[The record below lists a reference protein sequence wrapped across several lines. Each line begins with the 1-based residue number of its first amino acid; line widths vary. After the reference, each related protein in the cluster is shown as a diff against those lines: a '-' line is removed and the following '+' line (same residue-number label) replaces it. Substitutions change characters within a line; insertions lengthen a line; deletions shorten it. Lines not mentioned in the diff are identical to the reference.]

1 MPPKRPLDVYD
12 TPVSSTPPRG
22 PKRRQLIGS
31 LPPSSPIASS
41 SSIFATPRTPAYT
54 WSVPADSPTNPFGR
68 IRRLTQSTTLPRPT
82 SFSKHLP
89 LRFQFIHP
97 RADGRD
103 VDRDGIYRIVQV
115 PLNYTLAHLRKLI
128 EYIFVQATDAEIIEP
143 YKLRRPSRRL
153 SRVVSSSKGK
163 RPEVLPDPVGHL
175 FSVHKKIVMGR
186 PGEIKG
192 AQTWVKA
199 STVRDPYHYP
209 GNESED
215 SLWLDDK
222 GEGEEWRWE
231 AEEDFTLMKVW
242 PKGGDLT
249 RGITYHHDT
258 ETRIHITVNTKK
270 IQGRK
275 GVGNKPFLFLSN
287 GSLSLS
293 DPDGTLRMGS
303 IETLRWNRIGAYE
316 KYLKAEAEKERAAR
330 GAQVE
335 DEDEDA
341 EGELDP
347 DMSSSTLPLYELSS
361 SPFIIFS
368 NPVTPFPT
376 EPSVRR
382 RVDYERQRLLKITKE
397 GMKDSG
403 LSEEDE
409 NEVDEL
415 AGDVSDDEVDPAF
428 EEKPSDWDPFG
439 DEAEIC

>member
-1 MPPKRPLDVYD
+1 MPAKRPLDVYD

-22 PKRRQLIGS
+22 PKRRQLTGS
-31 LPPSSPIASS
+31 LPPSSPSASS
-41 SSIFATPRTPAYT
+41 SAIYATPRMPGYT
-54 WSVPADSPTNPFGR
+54 WIVPADSPTNPFGR
-68 IRRLTQSTTLPRPT
+68 ICRLTQSTTLPRPT

-89 LRFQFIHP
+89 LRLQLNHP

-103 VDRDGIYRIVQV
+103 LDRDGIYRIVQV

-128 EYIFVQATDAEIIEP
+128 EYVFIPATDAELIES
-143 YKLRRPSRRL
+143 YKLRRPSRRT

-163 RPEVLPDPVGHL
+163 RPELPPDPVGHL
-175 FSVHKKIVMGR
+175 FEVQKRVVMGR
-186 PGEIKG
+186 PGEIKD

-215 SLWLDDK
+215 SLWLDDAH
-222 GEGEEWRWE
+222 ESEEWRWE
-231 AEEDFTLMKVW
+231 AEEDFTLTKVW
-242 PKGGDLT
+242 PKGGDLA
-249 RGITYHHDT
+249 RGITYHHDA
-258 ETRIHITVNTKK
+258 ETHIHITVNTKK

-275 GVGNKPFLFLSN
+275 GVGNKPYMFLAS

-330 GAQVE
+330 GDQAE

-347 DMSSSTLPLYELSS
+347 DMSSSTLPLYDFSS
-361 SPFIIFS
+361 SPSIISS

-376 EPSVRR
+376 EPSLRR
-382 RVDYERQRLLKITKE
+382 RVDYERKRLLKITKA
-397 GMKDSG
+397 GMKGSG
-403 LSEEDE
+403 ISDDEE
-409 NEVDEL
+409 EVDEL
-415 AGDVSDDEVDPAF
+415 VGDVVVDPAL

-439 DEAEIC
+439 DEADVC